1 MPRGNFDNVGGS
13 PGGSATRM
21 GQTIQGGSVKRPP
34 TPGSAQRAQAQAKAA
49 KRKALVKK
57 VGTGLAIGGGV
68 AGYLARENA
77 IKDAEAKKQKER
89 EKLNKQS
96 PSAVDRQDK
105 LRYEK
110 VVDRIKKG
118 K

>member
-1 MPRGNFDNVGGS
+1 MGGMNS
-13 PGGSATRM
+13 RT
-21 GQTIQGGSVKRPP
+21 
-34 TPGSAQRAQAQAKAA
+34 AQAQAKAA

-77 IKDAEAKKQKER
+77 IKEAEAKKQKDR
-89 EKLNKQS
+89 EKRMKQS
-96 PSAVDRQDK
+96 PSGVEREDK
-105 LRYEK
+105 QRYEK